1 MKRYIFIA
9 FVVALILGF
18 IVGLYMYK
26 LGKIDEQIAFEAQD
40 LRSENIIKE
49 AEVIL
54 KETSSN
60 EEKIGPNTKLIE
72 KKYYNECGHIVE
84 NKISVSE
91 ELVNKT
97 KSEFQ
102 IEYIGWEIQKF
113 TENEV
118 IVYKEINDFCD
129 EHYIL
134 RDMEGEIIVIA
145 LDNDGNER
153 EIIRE
158 TGIETKY
165 LPETDIENLKE
176 GIIVYG
182 YGELNKVLEDY
193 E

>member
-1 MKRYIFIA
+1 MKRYIFIVFA
-9 FVVALILGF
+9 IALILGF
-18 IVGLYMYK
+18 IVGLYMHK

-40 LRSENIIKE
+40 LRSENIIRE

-60 EEKIGPNTKLIE
+60 EEKISPNTKIIE

-91 ELVNKT
+91 KLVNKT

-113 TENEV
+113 TEDEV

-129 EHYIL
+129 EHYVLKDI
-134 RDMEGEIIVIA
+134 EGEIIVIA
-145 LDNDGNER
+145 LDNNGNER

-165 LPETDIENLKE
+165 LPETDIENLKQ

>member
-113 TENEV
+113 TEDEI

>member
-1 MKRYIFIA
+1 MKRYIFIV

-113 TENEV
+113 TEDEI

-145 LDNDGNER
+145 LDNNGNER

-165 LPETDIENLKE
+165 LPETDIENLKQ